1 LHFFAVLMM
10 MQRKILDMF
19 SGKERKK
26 VLEKLQYLDKKI
38 PLVSLEEEKQKF
50 EHEKQEMRERLYHD
64 TPVMEV
70 MASVENLIAKVERHL
85 TVQEDEDYSLII
97 EHLATKDIDSETDI
111 KEIHDPMDRQI
122 VFQHLQLRKK
132 DVVHTIFEKVG
143 NDLALVEQI
152 LGRTLNLVSQNQD
165 AEELRG
171 VWSYLLQGEQ
181 DKLDDLKQRIDA
193 SNVNEISM
201 LEQEVASLHDRF
213 TCLEQYVTDY
223 LSEKALGALTRE
235 VEEYLPRKDVTCK
248 DIYKG
253 LGDSIV
259 TELKGCTGEYHKEKM
274 LKKVM
279 AKLIYDR
286 LKKGM
291 VVR

>member
-1 LHFFAVLMM
+1 MV

-38 PLVSLEEEKQKF
+38 PQVTLDEEKLKF
-50 EHEKQEMRERLYHD
+50 EHEKQEMRDRLYHD

-70 MASVENLIAKVERHL
+70 AESVDDLIAKVERHL
-85 TVQEDEDYSLII
+85 NVQEDEDYSLII
-97 EHLATKDIDSETDI
+97 KHLATKDIDSETDI
-111 KEIHDPMDRQI
+111 KEICDPLDRQI
-122 VFQHLQLRKK
+122 VFQHVQLRKSA
-132 DVVHTIFEKVG
+132 VVHTMFEKLI
-143 NDLALVEQI
+143 NDLALVEQT
-152 LGRTLNLVSQNQD
+152 LGRTLSPVSQSKD
-165 AEELRG
+165 AEELRN
-171 VWSYLLQGEQ
+171 VWRYQLQDEQ
-181 DKLDDLKQRIDA
+181 DKLDNLKKRINT
-193 SNVNEISM
+193 SNMNEIDM
-201 LEQEVASLHDRF
+201 LKQEVASLHERF

-223 LSEKALGALTRE
+223 LSELALGALTRE
-235 VEEYLPRKDVTCK
+235 VEEYMPRKDVTCK

-259 TELKGCTGEYHKEKM
+259 TELKGCTGGDQKERM
-274 LKKVM
+274 IKKVM

-291 VVR
+291 LVGYV